1 MTDATA
7 TPRPRPTGTVTLLF
21 TDIEGSTVRWE
32 ERREAMAE
40 ALARHDALLRE
51 AVEKHGGYVF
61 KTVGDACYAVFWR
74 ASDALLAASDGQ
86 GALRAQDW
94 SALGDLKVRMALHS
108 GATDERDGDYF
119 GPVVNRIARLLGAA
133 HGGQV
138 VISGATALLLRGM
151 LPEPMELLDLG
162 EHRLKDLTDPE
173 HVWQLVSPGL
183 ADMFPPLRS
192 LGSVPNNLPRQLT
205 PLVGRDQAVLEIKA
219 LLETSPLVTVVGT
232 GGVGKTRASLQVAA
246 ELIDGSNDGVW
257 FVELAALSDPNLTA
271 PAISA
276 ALGIAERPDRQPL
289 ETLLHHIK
297 NKRLL
302 LVLDNCEH
310 VIEEAARVAHAILQA
325 SPEVRLLATSRE
337 ALRISGESV
346 YTMPPLAIPSGALTG
361 EDVLGYG
368 APALFVERA
377 RAADPQFE
385 LTADNASLVTEIV
398 RQLDGL
404 PLAIELAA
412 ARMKL
417 LRIEDLA
424 KRLDRKLAILTSG
437 NRGVSTRQQTMRA
450 AIEWS
455 YELLSEEEKGF
466 FRACS
471 IFVGRVSLDAIAR
484 TASQQGIDDL
494 AALELLTSLVDKSLI
509 SVDADGDK
517 RYRVL
522 ESTREFASAELV
534 GRGEHAAI
542 ARAHALAFLELA
554 EELETAWGTTPEEQW
569 RHRARTYLENW
580 RAALEWSLA
589 GGAELLIGL
598 RLLAALPQQRVWFF
612 TLAERRRWLSQARQA
627 VDESTPA
634 MLAAKVDLYE
644 AQLSALSYRWDAVLV
659 AARRAAAAF
668 SELDDDICTAKAR
681 RYAGYALT
689 QLGNAAEG
697 EASLQAALEI
707 YRERNDEREAA
718 SILHDIGDA
727 RNIAGDVAGA
737 RAYYDEALQIYK
749 ANGARESAIGLMRNL
764 AEAEFRAGEVVAAL
778 DLAREALEFDRQSN
792 NQLHIVEDLLNICAY
807 ETALRKFE
815 SAKACGLEALALAA
829 TSEAEVYSTI
839 ALQHA
844 AVIVALGKPREAP
857 SLEHLH
863 RAARLLGYA
872 QARLAALKVR
882 CGFSEQQGYD
892 AAIAVLRETLDD
904 EKIALLSAE
913 GAAWSEA
920 RAIAEARLA

>member
-7 TPRPRPTGTVTLLF
+7 SPRQLPSGTVTLLF

-32 ERREAMAE
+32 ERRDAMAD
-40 ALARHDALLRE
+40 ALRRHDDLLRA
-51 AVEKHGGYVF
+51 AVEKNGGYVF
-61 KTVGDACYAVFWR
+61 KTVGDAVYAVFWR
-74 ASDALLAASDGQ
+74 ASDALSAASDGQ
-86 GALRAQDW
+86 LALREQDW
-94 SALGDLKVRMALHS
+94 SKLGDLKVRMALHS

-133 HGGQV
+133 YGGQIV
-138 VISGATALLLRGM
+138 VSGATALLLRGM
-151 LPEPMELLDLG
+151 LPERMELLDLG

-173 HVWQLVSPGL
+173 HVWQLVAPGL

-192 LGSVPNNLPRQLT
+192 LGSMPNNLPRQLT
-205 PLVGRDQAVLEIKA
+205 PLVGRDEAVREIKA
-219 LLETSPLVTVVGT
+219 LIETSPLVTVVGT
-232 GGVGKTRASLQVAA
+232 GGVGKTRVALQVAA
-246 ELIDGSNDGVW
+246 ELIDGSSDGVW
-257 FVELAALSDPNLTA
+257 FVELAALSDPKLTA

-276 ALGIAERPDRQPL
+276 ALGIPERPDRQPL

-310 VIEEAARVAHAILQA
+310 VIEEAARVAGAVLQA

-337 ALRISGESV
+337 PLRIFGESV
-346 YTMPPLAIPSGALTG
+346 YAMPPLAVPAVALSG
-361 EDVLGYG
+361 EDVLAYG

-377 RAADPQFE
+377 HAVDTQFE
-385 LTADNASLVTEIV
+385 LTADNASLVIEIV
-398 RQLDGL
+398 RRLDGL

-412 ARMKL
+412 ARMKM

-437 NRGVSTRQQTMRA
+437 NRGVATRQQTMRA

-455 YELLSEEEKGF
+455 YELLSEDEKSF
-466 FRACS
+466 FRAFS

-484 TASQQGIDDL
+484 TASHVGIDDL

-509 SVDADGDK
+509 GVETDGDK
-517 RYRVL
+517 RYRML
-522 ESTREFASAELV
+522 ESTREFASAELDA
-534 GRGEHAAI
+534 RGEYAAI

-554 EELETAWGTTPEEQW
+554 EELETAWTTTPEEQW
-569 RHRARTYLENW
+569 RHRARAHLGNW

-612 TLAERRRWLSQARQA
+612 TLTERRRWLSQARQA
-627 VDESTPA
+627 VDDSTPA
-634 MLAAKVDLYE
+634 ILAAKVDLYE
-644 AQLSALSYRWDAVLV
+644 AQLSALSYRWDAVL
-659 AARRAAAAF
+659 AAAQRAGAAF
-668 SELDDDICTAKAR
+668 FELGDDICTAQAR

-697 EASLQAALEI
+697 EASLQSALEI

-737 RAYYDEALQIYK
+737 RAYYDEALRIYK
-749 ANGARESAIGLMRNL
+749 ANGAQENAIGLMRNL

-807 ETALRKFE
+807 ETALSNFE
-815 SAKACGLEALALAA
+815 SAKTCSLEALTLAA
-829 TSEAEVYSTI
+829 INEAEVYAAI

-844 AVIVALGKPREAP
+844 AVIIALRTRREAG
-857 SLEHLH
+857 LLDYH

-872 QARLAALKVR
+872 QARLTALKVR
-882 CGFSEQQGYD
+882 CGFSEQRGYD
-892 AAIAVLRETLDD
+892 AAVAVLRETLDD
-904 EKIALLSAE
+904 DKFALLSAE
-913 GAAWSEA
+913 GAAWSEE